1 MSSDEIQS
9 WFIYGRITAAA
20 GLWHNVR
27 NTNTAG
33 AAGNSHF

>member
-1 MSSDEIQS
+1 MKLEL

-20 GLWHNVR
+20 GLFSV
-27 NTNTAG
+27 NTAG